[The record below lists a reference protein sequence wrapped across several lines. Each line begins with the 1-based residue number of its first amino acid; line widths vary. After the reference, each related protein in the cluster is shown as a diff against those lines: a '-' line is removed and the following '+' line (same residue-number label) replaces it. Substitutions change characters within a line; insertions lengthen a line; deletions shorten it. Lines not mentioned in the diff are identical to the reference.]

1 MDGSVGMAFIMM
13 WVLIIIVVAGL
24 ILAVLYLG
32 MTAGRLDRL
41 HQRVDTSLLTL
52 QAHLAR
58 RAAITLE
65 VAGSGLVDPATSVV
79 LAEEA
84 HATLAAA
91 DQGDVIAWQEAE
103 SELTQALVVAFD
115 EPLEVDDGALAL
127 LEELKRSCRRVEL
140 SRRFHNDAVRACRQ
154 IRSRTLVRAFRLAGH
169 TPLPSTWEMADEVPI
184 GLG

>member
-1 MDGSVGMAFIMM
+1 MTWMF
-13 WVLIIIVVAGL
+13 VLILVLVLVVL
-24 ILAVLYLG
+24 VMYLG

-91 DQGDVIAWQEAE
+91 DGGDVVAWQEAE
-103 SELTQALVVAFD
+103 SALTQALVVAFD
-115 EPLEVDDGALAL
+115 EPLEIDDPASVL
-127 LEELKRSCRRVEL
+127 LDELKRSCRRVEL

-154 IRSRTLVRAFRLAGH
+154 IRSRTLVRGFRLAGH
-169 TPLPSTWEMADEVPI
+169 TPMPSTWEMADEMPI

>member
-1 MDGSVGMAFIMM
+1 MT
-13 WVLIIIVVAGL
+13 WVVAV
-24 ILAVLYLG
+24 ILVALLAVIVLYLG

-65 VAGSGLVDPATSVV
+65 VAGSGYVDPATSVV
-79 LAEEA
+79 LAEDA
-84 HATLAAA
+84 HATLAAS
-91 DQGDVIAWQEAE
+91 DQGDVGAWQEAE
-103 SELTQALVVAFD
+103 SALTQALAVAFD
-115 EPLEVDDGALAL
+115 EPPELDDPAAAL
-127 LEELKRSCRRVEL
+127 LEELKRSCRRVAL

-169 TPLPSTWEMADEVPI
+169 TPLPSTWEMADEMPI
-184 GLG
+184 GLM